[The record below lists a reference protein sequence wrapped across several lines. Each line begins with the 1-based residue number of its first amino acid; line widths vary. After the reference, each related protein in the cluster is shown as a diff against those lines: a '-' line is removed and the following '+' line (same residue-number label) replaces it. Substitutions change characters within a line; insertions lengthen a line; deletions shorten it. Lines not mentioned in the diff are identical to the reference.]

1 MQCIHYLTAAGF
13 IFADK
18 IPCNHE
24 LSDNKYSWMIT
35 FTHFYTF
42 LLCSYRIHSFYKF
55 VETESLEPPRPY
67 RGIPAPEPTVT
78 LIKLGWVSFTQFWNW
93 EHVVVVRWSNTRSA
107 IHQTE
112 NQLLIQASLI
122 ITLDT
127 EFIME
132 QKLYHQSRTPR
143 NWFHSYEHVYKQL
156 RAGVPRLSCYGAVII
171 IQAWQHR
178 SSPWQG

>member
-1 MQCIHYLTAAGF
+1 MYS
-13 IFADK
+13 
-18 IPCNHE
+18 
-24 LSDNKYSWMIT
+24 LSDRRGFYLRRQNSLQPWIIWQQIQLDD
-35 FTHFYTF
+35 HFYT
-42 LLCSYRIHSFYKF
+42 LLYIFTYSVLIGFMVFIS
-55 VETESLEPPRPY
+55 SLKLSPWSRAAPTQY
-67 RGIPAPEPTVT
+67 IPAAEPTVT
-78 LIKLGWVSFTQFWNW
+78 LIKLGWVSFTESWNW
-93 EHVVVVRWSNTRSA
+93 KHVVRWSNTRSA
-107 IHQTE
+107 IHQTK

-143 NWFHSYEHVYKQL
+143 NWFHSYEHVYKHA

>member
-42 LLCSYRIHSFYKF
+42 LLCSYRIHGFYKF

-67 RGIPAPEPTVT
+67 LGITAPEPTVT
-78 LIKLGWVSFTQFWNW
+78 LIKLGWVSFTEFWNW
-93 EHVVVVRWSNTRSA
+93 EHVVRWSNTRSA

-132 QKLYHQSRTPR
+132 QKLYHQSRTRR
-143 NWFHSYEHVYKQL
+143 NWFHSYEHVYKHA

>member
-55 VETESLEPPRPY
+55 VETESLEPPRP
-67 RGIPAPEPTVT
+67 T
-78 LIKLGWVSFTQFWNW
+78 LT
-93 EHVVVVRWSNTRSA
+93 EHCEVRSIISSGKE
-107 IHQTE
+107 IH
-112 NQLLIQASLI
+112 S
-122 ITLDT
+122 D
-127 EFIME
+127 F
-132 QKLYHQSRTPR
+132 
-143 NWFHSYEHVYKQL
+143 
-156 RAGVPRLSCYGAVII
+156 
-171 IQAWQHR
+171 
-178 SSPWQG
+178 